1 CNANPDIPDNTP
13 IGTPVANTQLHVLD
27 THLQPVPIGVAGELH
42 IGGVQVARGYLD
54 RPELTAQRFI
64 PDPFRSAPDAQLY
77 KTGDLARWRS
87 DGVLEYLGRNDDQVK
102 IRGLRIEPGEIAA
115 RLATHPQVRDAV
127 LLARTDQPGQLRLV
141 AYYLAT
147 TALPIEILR
156 SHLAAQLPDY
166 MVPAAY
172 VHLDALPLTS
182 NGKLD
187 RRALPAPTEEALATR
202 DFVPPQGPTENIIAA
217 HW

>member
-1 CNANPDIPDNTP
+1 CTASNDTPDNTP
-13 IGTPVANTQLHVLD
+13 IGKSVANTQLYVLD

-54 RPELTAQRFI
+54 RPELSAQRFI
-64 PDPFRSAPDAQLY
+64 PDPFRSAPNAQLY

-115 RLATHPQVRDAV
+115 RLATHSDVRDAV
-127 LLARTDQPGQLRLV
+127 VLAREDQSGQLRLV
-141 AYYLAT
+141 AYYLA
-147 TALPIEILR
+147 AKLLPIETLR

-172 VHLDALPLTS
+172 VHLEALPLT
-182 NGKLD
+182 
-187 RRALPAPTEEALATR
+187 
-202 DFVPPQGPTENIIAA
+202 
-217 HW
+217 

>member
-1 CNANPDIPDNTP
+1 M
-13 IGTPVANTQLHVLD
+13 LD

-172 VHLDALPLTS
+172 VHLDALPLT
-182 NGKLD
+182 
-187 RRALPAPTEEALATR
+187 
-202 DFVPPQGPTENIIAA
+202 
-217 HW
+217 